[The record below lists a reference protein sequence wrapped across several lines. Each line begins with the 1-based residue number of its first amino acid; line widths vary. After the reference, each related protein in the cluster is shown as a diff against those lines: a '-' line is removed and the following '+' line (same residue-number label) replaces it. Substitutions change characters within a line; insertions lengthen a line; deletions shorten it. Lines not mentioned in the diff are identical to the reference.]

1 MAESFMSNIQSIEMG
16 QLVLDGSNPTNCLM
30 IQTLR
35 NKYCFRL
42 SDTYPMEKQVEIF
55 KQFVTDIKT
64 PTRKPTLEEV
74 IENEKIPTWEPGGGE
89 DVEKPIPAEKHD
101 GAKLFDEA
109 ITPPA
114 DVEIEVKE

>member
-1 MAESFMSNIQSIEMG
+1 MAESFMNNIQSIELG
-16 QLVLDGSNPTNCLM
+16 QLVLDGSNPSNCLM

-42 SDTYPMEKQVEIF
+42 SESFSMDKQIDIF
-55 KQFVTDIKT
+55 KQFVIDIKT
-64 PTRKPTLEEV
+64 PKEMPKLEEV
-74 IENEKIPTWEPGGGE
+74 MQNEIDSKTE
-89 DVEKPIPAEKHD
+89 EKHD
-101 GAKLFDEA
+101 GANLLDEP